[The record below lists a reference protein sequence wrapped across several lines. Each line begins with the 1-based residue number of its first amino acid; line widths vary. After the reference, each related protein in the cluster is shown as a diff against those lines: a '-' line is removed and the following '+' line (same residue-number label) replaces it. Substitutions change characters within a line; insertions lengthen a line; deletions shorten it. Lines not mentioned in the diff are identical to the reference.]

1 MRGKDSVRRAAAAAA
16 SEKPRRVVRKWTPD
30 EDAQMMKLVAEH
42 GTKHWGL
49 IGSKLNGR
57 TGKQCRERWH
67 NQLDP
72 AIRKDPWTAEEED
85 ILLKAHAVYGNRW
98 AEIAKLLP
106 GRTDNAVKN
115 HWNSAKRRLTR
126 WMPSLSSEDASAEL
140 DRALRLPR
148 KESQRASSP
157 APSMAS
163 TSRTK
168 SPSGFSEEDEEAGLC
183 TDDEGE
189 SRLSARGE
197 TAGSGG
203 GGLGPEKR
211 GGGLG
216 GKRRRPVSPR
226 RLSSPTSVAE
236 NDSSVPSSPSSNTK
250 LQLNLDGSVDLRR
263 GVQPVLFSADGQA
276 SRKHDRDFLEM
287 ISSLRALRNGSPETT
302 DPKESDLT
310 MKRRRLSLLADAAI
324 IAS

>member
-1 MRGKDSVRRAAAAAA
+1 
-16 SEKPRRVVRKWTPD
+16 
-30 EDAQMMKLVAEH
+30 MKLVAEH

-126 WMPSLSSEDASAEL
+126 WMPSMSPEEASAEL
-140 DRALRLPR
+140 DRTLRLPR
-148 KESQRASSP
+148 KDSHQALLPASS
-157 APSMAS
+157 SAS
-163 TSRTK
+163 STARTSRTK
-168 SPSGFSEEDEEAGLC
+168 SPSTLSE
-183 TDDEGE
+183 DDEGAGLGVHE
-189 SRLSARGE
+189 FHAGRGGLSSQRA
-197 TAGSGG
+197 AIGSDKYGG
-203 GGLGPEKR
+203 GGGAGVGRE
-211 GGGLG
+211 GGLG
-216 GKRRRPVSPR
+216 GKRRRTVSPR
-226 RLSSPTSVAE
+226 RLSSPTSVAD
-236 NDSSVPSSPSSNTK
+236 NDASAPNSPSSSATK
-250 LQLNLDGSVDLRR
+250 LQLNLDGDSHR
-263 GVQPVLFSADGQA
+263 GGLPVSFSADAQRA
-276 SRKHDRDFLEM
+276 ARKHDRDFLEM
-287 ISSLRALRNGSPETT
+287 ISSLRALRNGSPETV
-302 DPKESDLT
+302 DKQESEVT